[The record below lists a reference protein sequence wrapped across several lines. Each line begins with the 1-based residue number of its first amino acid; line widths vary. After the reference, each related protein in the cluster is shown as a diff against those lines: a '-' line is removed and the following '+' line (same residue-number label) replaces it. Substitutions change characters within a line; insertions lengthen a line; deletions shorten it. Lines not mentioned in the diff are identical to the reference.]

1 MNNIIKIGFYILVVI
16 AIIVGIG
23 VFIWGGSNPTKGSSI
38 SLVITYILLG
48 LAIGIT
54 LVASIGNIIQHPKS
68 SLRLIVGIV
77 AMLVIAG
84 IGYIASKGEVLDSY
98 IDFGVTKSAQSK
110 MIDAG
115 WYLVYGI
122 LGIAVVGIV
131 VSEFSGL
138 FKK

>member
-1 MNNIIKIGFYILVVI
+1 MNNIIRIAFYILVVI
-16 AIIVGIG
+16 AIAIGIG
-23 VFIWGGSNPTKGSSI
+23 IFIWGGSNPTGGSSM
-38 SLVITYILLG
+38 SLIVTYILLG
-48 LAIGIT
+48 LAVGIT
-54 LVASIGNIIQHPKS
+54 LIASIGNIINHPKS

-84 IGYIASKGEVLDSY
+84 IGYVASQGEVLDSY
-98 IDFGVTKSAQSK
+98 LDFGVTTAGQSK

-115 WYLVYGI
+115 WYLVYGA
-122 LGIAVVGIV
+122 LGIAGIGIL